1 MKQEGHLGCCYLKGP
16 AGNAANAI
24 LTTDGYNFR
33 RILAWLKALLRLYPD
48 QRLPPVG
55 TVLSGKSIAL

>member
-33 RILAWLKALLRLYPD
+33 RILAWLSSLLRLILSALMAA
-48 QRLPPVG
+48 LPPQP
-55 TVLSGKSIAL
+55 ALNPAS